1 MSKQETSGMYKD
13 EYVIRIT
20 AAAVVILTVII
31 LITYWEIAAVF
42 LALDFGIRTFTVQ
55 HSLLSLIAKSV
66 ARIFRLKPK
75 PVFAAPKK
83 FAALLGFIFS
93 TTIFALV
100 HFHLFTEAYI
110 VGGILICCAFLESA
124 FNICIGCYVYDL
136 AVAPVVN
143 QRHLKN
149 DSATESYNNTFNKL

>member
-1 MSKQETSGMYKD
+1 MNKQETFGIYKD
-13 EYVIRIT
+13 ERVIRIT
-20 AAAVVILTVII
+20 AAAVVILTLII
-31 LITYWEIAAVF
+31 LITRREIAAVF
-42 LALDFGIRTFTVQ
+42 LALDFGIRAFTMQ
-55 HSLLSLIAKSV
+55 HSLLSLIAKSI
-66 ARIFRLKPK
+66 AGIFRLKPK

-110 VGGILICCAFLESA
+110 VGGILIFCAFLESA
-124 FNICIGCYVYDL
+124 FNICIGCYIYNLVI
-136 AVAPVVN
+136 APVVN

-149 DSATESYNNTFNKL
+149 KSASRSNHNTFQ